1 MGISREIRGGTPK
14 DFLRELVA
22 RLRPTTDTGE
32 ILEKRVSEV
41 KKMIISKFGEFGT
54 PITAGWPESEREI
67 YTIIPISMHD
77 NTKIDAVMDIKICL
91 YDDLQYPNK
100 LTN

>member
-1 MGISREIRGGTPK
+1 MGISREIRGGTSN

-22 RLRPTTDTGE
+22 RLRPTADTGE
-32 ILEKRVSEV
+32 ILEKRVCEV
-41 KKMIISKFGEFGT
+41 KEMITNKFGELGT
-54 PITAGWPESEREI
+54 PITAGWPANEREI

>member
-1 MGISREIRGGTPK
+1 M
-14 DFLRELVA
+14 
-22 RLRPTTDTGE
+22 
-32 ILEKRVSEV
+32 LEKRVNEV
-41 KKMIISKFGEFGT
+41 KEMITNKFGELGT
-54 PITAGWPESEREI
+54 PITAGWPANEREI

>member
-1 MGISREIRGGTPK
+1 MGVSREIREGTPQ

-22 RLRPTTDTGE
+22 RLRPTADTGE
-32 ILEKRVSEV
+32 MLEKRVCEV
-41 KKMIISKFGEFGT
+41 KEMITNKFGEFGT
-54 PITAGWPESEREI
+54 PITAGWPANEREI

-91 YDDLQYPNK
+91 CDDLQYPNK